1 MSNPIDDLVDFININ
16 NPGVIKI
23 NGYTDNVGSESY
35 NIELSLL
42 RAQSVKDFLLS
53 KGILCNIE
61 INGFGEKNPITDN
74 SNSEKRKQN
83 RRVEIVLSE

>member
-23 NGYTDNVGSESY
+23 NGYTDNIGSENY

-42 RAQSVKDFLLS
+42 RANTVRDFLLS
-53 KGILCNIE
+53 KGIKNNIE
-61 INGFGEKNPITDN
+61 TNGFGEKNPKNDN
-74 SNSEKRKQN
+74 SNFEKRKQN
-83 RRVEIVLSE
+83 RRVEISFH